1 MEFLS
6 SSAEEYWV
14 LMTEQGIYYFTAEV
28 TDDQSNTFTDTA
40 VLVLDEAGLDALL
53 KAKWDGMKA
62 ALIAGDVEGAISF
75 HHGVLTDQYESIY
88 NLLGSD
94 LPTLVQ
100 QMQDIGPVYTK
111 GDRAK
116 YRIKQ
121 DHTVD
126 GQTVTITYY
135 IYFSKDGNGLW
146 KIEKY

>member
-1 MEFLS
+1 
-6 SSAEEYWV
+6 
-14 LMTEQGIYYFTAEV
+14 MTTEGIYYFTAEV
-28 TDDQSNTFTDTA
+28 IDSQSVAYTDTVA
-40 VLVLDEAGLDALL
+40 VVVLNQAELDALL
-53 KAKWDGMKA
+53 RAKWDGMKA

-75 HHGVLTDQYESIY
+75 HHGVLTDKYELIY
-88 NLLGSD
+88 NRIGSD

-100 QMQDIGPVYTK
+100 QMQDIGPVYIK

-116 YRIKQ
+116 YRIRQ

-135 IYFSKDGNGLW
+135 IYFSRDENGLW